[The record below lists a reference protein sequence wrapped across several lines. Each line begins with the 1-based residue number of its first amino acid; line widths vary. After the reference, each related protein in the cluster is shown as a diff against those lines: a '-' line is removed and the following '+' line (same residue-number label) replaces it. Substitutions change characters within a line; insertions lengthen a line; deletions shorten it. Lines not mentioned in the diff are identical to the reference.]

1 MWFSKEFIAFSCH
14 GKALK
19 DLRIEY
25 YEANEY
31 DLTRLTSI
39 LVVIMGFTHA
49 SRQHSIQNRSGRNEK
64 GSKTDSR
71 ASFYI
76 ALRDYQNVRSCKMPL
91 SHFDHIRAFIFIL
104 D

>member
-39 LVVIMGFTHA
+39 QVFQKEIHFGNGFYNVA
-49 SRQHSIQNRSGRNEK
+49 ISI
-64 GSKTDSR
+64 T
-71 ASFYI
+71 
-76 ALRDYQNVRSCKMPL
+76 
-91 SHFDHIRAFIFIL
+91 
-104 D
+104 